1 MYSLRIITFDSP
13 GLKNDAETYKKVF
26 EQNNYS
32 VDIAILY
39 SDNQS
44 IIQPKYDINLFL
56 ERISPKKFKTV
67 FPSTLNLLMPNQEI
81 FGSYDELKYMDYILC
96 KSEAA
101 RSFFEYMKKEKN
113 YKYICFYTKFT
124 TNIPESLKHI
134 ELHKNVNLFV
144 HLAGKSSFKNT
155 DSLIYC
161 WLTNNGFLDI
171 DPEIEL
177 YVTCYKNC
185 FKQMKD
191 NLKKYF
197 KYNTN
202 YFSGPQNDVIRIKNM
217 VFYTTHAPLD
227 EYNKMLTSANVAL
240 CISSKEGFGHYINEA
255 RFFETFVVILD
266 AEPMNEL
273 VIDNVNGLVIK
284 DPTLLEKDLS
294 QHTSYKMY
302 SAYPKIEDLKKAII
316 YCIKNKKELHT
327 MGKNGRKMFI
337 NDEKFFIKTMT
348 EIILNDL
355 NNNISVVNRINI

>member
-1 MYSLRIITFDSP
+1 MHSLRIITYDSP

-32 VDIAILY
+32 VDLAILY

-56 ERISPKKFKTV
+56 ERIAPKKFKTV
-67 FPSTLNLLMPNQEI
+67 FPSKLNLLMPNQEI
-81 FGSYDELKYMDYILC
+81 FDSFDELKYIDYVLC
-96 KSEAA
+96 KSKIAQ
-101 RSFFEYMKKEKN
+101 SFFEYMKKEKN

-124 TNIPESLKHI
+124 TNIPENLKYI
-134 ELHKNVNLFV
+134 EPHKNTNLFV

-177 YVTCYKNC
+177 HITCYKSC
-185 FKQMKD
+185 FRRTKD

-197 KYNTN
+197 DYDVNLK
-202 YFSGPQNDVIRIKNM
+202 PQNDIIRIKNI
-217 VFYTTHAPLD
+217 VLYTSHAPINT
-227 EYNKMLTSANVAL
+227 YNDMLTTANVAM

-255 RFFETFVVILD
+255 RYFETFIVTLD

-284 DPTLLEKDLS
+284 DPTLLEKDIS
-294 QHTSYKMY
+294 RYTSYKIY

-316 YCIKNKKELHT
+316 YCIKNKRELHS
-327 MGKNGRKMFI
+327 MGKNGKKMFI
-337 NDEKFFIKTMT
+337 DDEKYFTKAMT
-348 EIILNDL
+348 EIMHDIFSKE
-355 NNNISVVNRINI
+355 I